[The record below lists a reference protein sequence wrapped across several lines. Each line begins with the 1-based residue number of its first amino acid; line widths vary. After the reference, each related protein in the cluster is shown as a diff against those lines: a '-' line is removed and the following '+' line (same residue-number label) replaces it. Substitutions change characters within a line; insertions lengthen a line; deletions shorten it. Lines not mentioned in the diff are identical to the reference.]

1 MIFPIGDDQVEG
13 GRRPYFAYFFIGLN
27 LVVFIYQALM
37 PPAILEQFILKFGSI
52 PAEILQGK
60 DLYTLM
66 TSMFLHGGWVHLI
79 GNMLFLW
86 VFADNIEAV
95 IGNFNFILFYLAGGL
110 AAAMAHVLA
119 GPGSTVPAVGASGAI
134 SAVLGAYLVLFPA
147 SRIRVLVVYFFRSF
161 YMPAIYF
168 LGFWI
173 IQQLISGFFSLGTVA
188 NRAQVSGV
196 AWWAHIGGFAF
207 GLLAGWVARRMLEKP
222 HDRDGGFSPRDLV

>member
-13 GRRPYFAYFFIGLN
+13 GRRPYFTYLFIGLN

-37 PPAILEQFILKFGSI
+37 PPAALEQFILKFGSI
-52 PAEILQGK
+52 PSEILQGK
-60 DLYTLM
+60 DLHTLL

-119 GPGSTVPAVGASGAI
+119 SPGSTVPAVGASGAI

-161 YMPAIYF
+161 SMPAIYF

-222 HDRDGGFSPRDLV
+222 LDRESGDLV